1 MNRSPDYDTVA
12 RAIRFLWADFKNQL
26 SLKELA
32 KHVHQSPFH
41 FPRIF
46 TRCAGVGS
54 RAPGLVMPLC
64 CPIGKVCTS
73 GVPPRTWVLKG
84 RRRTGFL
91 IRPSQRLFMK
101 LDELG

>member
-32 KHVHQSPFH
+32 KHVHRSPFH

-46 TRCAGVGS
+46 ARRAGVS
-54 RAPGLVMPLC
+54 PMRFLQ
-64 CPIGKVCTS
+64 
-73 GVPPRTWVLKG
+73 
-84 RRRTGFL
+84 FL
-91 IRPSQRLFMK
+91 IV
-101 LDELG
+101 EH